1 MSESCR
7 SARWWASWL
16 LICLPVQA
24 TCAQSSEYRE
34 PIAQVW
40 VSPKP
45 LGLLKSCIVRSLDAD
60 RRTYSKI
67 SPSIKHVAKVIEPNS
82 VIDIRPVEGHYVA
95 DVDYHVRLEKI
106 HDQIT
111 RVALYANDTG
121 AKEQSLSDDPDP
133 KKKPAIST
141 GRDVARAV
149 ARCCPSR

>member
-1 MSESCR
+1 MSEGRR
-7 SARWWASWL
+7 SVLRWASCL
-16 LICLPVQA
+16 FICMPVHGA
-24 TCAQSSEYRE
+24 YANNSEYRE

-45 LGLLKSCIVRSLDAD
+45 LGVIKSCIIRALDAD
-60 RRTYSKI
+60 RRTYSRI
-67 SPSIKHVAKVIEPNS
+67 SPSIKHVARVIEPDS

-111 RVALYANDTG
+111 RIALYANDSG
-121 AKEQSLSDDPDP
+121 AKDQSLSDDADP